1 MSRPQERRQ
10 MSVPSAIA
18 NGSSGVV
25 MLCAPAESLLVF

>member
-1 MSRPQERRQ
+1 

-25 MLCAPAESLLVF
+25 MLSAPAESLPVF